1 MSIRTRRFLPHF
13 HMQLCV
19 ELVFSERRH
28 GAYCLEA
35 IRLKVRGGGY
45 TAPQSLDAGGRS
57 PPSLLASARLIHFF
71 YNLTHLQ
78 LAPFL
83 HSSSLPLTKK
93 RSKLSLYIHLSS
105 HSFSHHFY
113 TQLAP
118 FCNQT
123 QHKTQKKEQAAL
135 FHFLLFTLL
144 FPPLT
149 HT

>member
-1 MSIRTRRFLPHF
+1 MSTRTRRFLPHF
-13 HMQLCV
+13 HIKLCV
-19 ELVFSERRH
+19 EWVFSERRH

-93 RSKLSLYIHLSS
+93 GASYLYTYTFPLTPSLIISTLSLLLFVIKHNTKHKKRSKPPSSTSSFLPSFFHL
-105 HSFSHHFY
+105 
-113 TQLAP
+113 
-118 FCNQT
+118 
-123 QHKTQKKEQAAL
+123 
-135 FHFLLFTLL
+135 
-144 FPPLT
+144 
-149 HT
+149 